1 MSNSEALIWIHIL
14 FFLESLQVPG
24 DENILSHDIE
34 SVLVLEVEEVM
45 VQSEPKEENSVNQ
58 DSESVSERICDEDTR
73 DRAVGIRGAE
83 GTIAFKGPWITTR
96 PSRSS
101 DLDLNDI
108 PFISESSE
116 K

>member
-1 MSNSEALIWIHIL
+1 MGVL
-14 FFLESLQVPG
+14 FFLESLQVPR
-24 DENILSHDIE
+24 DENILSLDIE
-34 SVLVLEVEEVM
+34 SVQVEEVM
-45 VQSEPKEENSVNQ
+45 VHSEPKEENSVNQ
-58 DSESVSERICDEDTR
+58 DSESVSEGKCDEDTR
-73 DRAVGIRGAE
+73 DRAVGIGGAE
-83 GTIAFKGPWITTR
+83 AMIAFKSPWITTR